1 MKEFPSRL
9 TPKNKDQFSN
19 YCYNRNIAYLRKEI
33 YELVIM
39 GDENS
44 YFELDKFERRH
55 KLKKGEIEKMSDTVS
70 EELVE
75 LGWNVKKSFGN
86 TGLFIY
92 SSEDPPPSCYDD
104 EF

>member
-9 TPKNKDQFSN
+9 KPQNKDQFSS

-33 YELVIM
+33 YELVIK

-44 YFELDKFERRH
+44 YFELDKFERH
-55 KLKKGEIEKMSDTVS
+55 YKLKKGEIDKMSDRVS
-70 EELVE
+70 EELEE
-75 LGWNVKKSFGN
+75 LGWHVKKSFGN
-86 TGLFIY
+86 TGLFIF
-92 SSEDPPPSCYDD
+92 SSEVPPPSCYDD

>member
-9 TPKNKDQFSN
+9 KPQNKDQFSS

-33 YELVIM
+33 YELVIK

-44 YFELDKFERRH
+44 YFDLDKFERYY
-55 KLKKGEIEKMSDTVS
+55 KLKKGEIEKMSDTIS
-70 EELVE
+70 EELEE
-75 LGWNVKKSFGN
+75 LGWHIKKSFGN
-86 TGLFIY
+86 TGLFIF
-92 SSEDPPPSCYDD
+92 SSEEPPPSCYDD